1 MENRSWKVR
10 FFTIWT
16 GQAFSLL
23 GSSLVDF
30 ALIWYLTEVT
40 GSERILVVS
49 NLLALLPRMILGP
62 FAGSL
67 IDRMPRKRVM
77 VLADGGI
84 ALVTAALIAL
94 FALDAVSV
102 PMVMGVLLL
111 RSLGAMFHQPAMKSA
126 TALLVPPEHLPRVGG
141 MNRVL
146 SGAMTIVAP
155 VAGAM
160 LIELFEIVSV
170 LCIDLA
176 TAAIAVITLLLSAIP
191 NPARETASKPSILGE
206 TLDGLRYVAK
216 TKSLLFVVGTCTL
229 ANFCVGP
236 CEALKSLMVTEV
248 FGGGVMQLSWITA
261 ASGLGLIVGGAV
273 MGLWGGCRRNL
284 VTSAIGWGGVG
295 VSYCAIALL
304 PGNGFSLLVAFMFAA
319 GVFMAIGSA
328 GLDAF
333 YETKVPQAYHGRVFS
348 VLSSLDNTTVPIG
361 LIVAAFLS
369 ESVPIAF
376 WYLITGLLHFSLFV
390 FWLSSKT
397 LRRAEEDDG
406 AGLAA

>member
-126 TALLVPPEHLPRVGG
+126 TALLVPP
-141 MNRVL
+141 
-146 SGAMTIVAP
+146 
-155 VAGAM
+155 
-160 LIELFEIVSV
+160 
-170 LCIDLA
+170 
-176 TAAIAVITLLLSAIP
+176 
-191 NPARETASKPSILGE
+191 
-206 TLDGLRYVAK
+206 
-216 TKSLLFVVGTCTL
+216 
-229 ANFCVGP
+229 
-236 CEALKSLMVTEV
+236 
-248 FGGGVMQLSWITA
+248 
-261 ASGLGLIVGGAV
+261 
-273 MGLWGGCRRNL
+273 
-284 VTSAIGWGGVG
+284 
-295 VSYCAIALL
+295 
-304 PGNGFSLLVAFMFAA
+304 
-319 GVFMAIGSA
+319 
-328 GLDAF
+328 
-333 YETKVPQAYHGRVFS
+333 
-348 VLSSLDNTTVPIG
+348 
-361 LIVAAFLS
+361 
-369 ESVPIAF
+369 
-376 WYLITGLLHFSLFV
+376 
-390 FWLSSKT
+390 
-397 LRRAEEDDG
+397 
-406 AGLAA
+406 